1 MSYLEKVFEEGISL
15 EYKLERLRIWRDGEL
30 KASDWAMT
38 IDAPTDK
45 NAWAEYRQALRDLT
59 QNVNTLKAKDLPIK
73 PQ

>member
-38 IDAPTDK
+38 SDAPTDK
-45 NAWAEYRQALRDLT
+45 SAWAEYRQKLRDLPNNAENLLISDIPK
-59 QNVNTLKAKDLPIK
+59 QPN
-73 PQ
+73 